1 MPKNHTHCSVESVTD
16 RGATTPSLFS
26 MRGLG
31 RRAVEV
37 EQQPCLPRAI
47 EDRGPPSRCPFA
59 CCSETS
65 TAQYIIYNI
74 NRLFGTR
81 IVLRNIVSSSLH
93 YAPWSSSSPPPP
105 PQRRKSTTS
114 PKTSPHQSSH
124 HQCAAA
130 GIDPIGSP
138 HPRIQCSG
146 PLQKDPHPEPASGRA
161 LTPSRT
167 RFSSPL
173 AIAREQ
179 DGLVPTT
186 FPEGTQPRRVPAQW
200 ARTIRSLAPVRG
212 LTRPSIPPP
221 FHGHQETCSQTF
233 LPRAMDFFF
242 FPRAPK
248 YFENS
253 WCVRSR

>member
-1 MPKNHTHCSVESVTD
+1 MLKHHTHYSVESVVD
-16 RGATTPSLFS
+16 RGAAAPSPSWL
-26 MRGLG
+26 RGLG

-37 EQQPCLPRAI
+37 EQQTCLPRAI
-47 EDRGPPSRCPFA
+47 EDQGPLSQWTEDMLQRNFHCP
-59 CCSETS
+59 T
-65 TAQYIIYNI
+65 YNI
-74 NRLFGTR
+74 NIHTGLFGTR

-173 AIAREQ
+173 AIARET
-179 DGLVPTT
+179 GRACSNNL
-186 FPEGTQPRRVPAQW
+186 PRRNATATC
-200 ARTIRSLAPVRG
+200 ARAMGQDFRLLAPVRG
-212 LTRPSIPPP
+212 LTRPPIPHP
-221 FHGHQETCSQTF
+221 FHG
-233 LPRAMDFFF
+233 L
-242 FPRAPK
+242 
-248 YFENS
+248 
-253 WCVRSR
+253 

>member
-1 MPKNHTHCSVESVTD
+1 MYKNHTHCSVESVTE
-16 RGATTPSLFS
+16 RGATTPSPSS

-37 EQQPCLPRAI
+37 EQQTCLPRAI
-47 EDRGPPSRCPFA
+47 EDRGPPSRWPEDMLQRNFHCPTYNIYIHIGG
-59 CCSETS
+59 CSELASSCETS
-65 TAQYIIYNI
+65 SH
-74 NRLFGTR
+74 RLCITR
-81 IVLRNIVSSSLH
+81 PGVPLPLPR
-93 YAPWSSSSPPPP
+93 PPKEENQQP
-105 PQRRKSTTS
+105 PQKRL
-114 PKTSPHQSSH
+114 PINLAH

-200 ARTIRSLAPVRG
+200 ARTSVHWPQSGA
-212 LTRPSIPPP
+212 
-221 FHGHQETCSQTF
+221 
-233 LPRAMDFFF
+233 
-242 FPRAPK
+242 
-248 YFENS
+248 
-253 WCVRSR
+253 

>member
-1 MPKNHTHCSVESVTD
+1 MLKHHTHYSVESVVD
-16 RGATTPSLFS
+16 RGAAAPSPSWL
-26 MRGLG
+26 RGLG

-37 EQQPCLPRAI
+37 EQQTCLPRAI
-47 EDRGPPSRCPFA
+47 EDQGPLSQWTEDMLQRNFHCP
-59 CCSETS
+59 T
-65 TAQYIIYNI
+65 YNI
-74 NRLFGTR
+74 NIHTGLFGTR

-173 AIAREQ
+173 AIGGNRTGSFRQPSQKERNR
-179 DGLVPTT
+179 DVCPRNGPGLPFTGPSPGPNPPTY
-186 FPEGTQPRRVPAQW
+186 
-200 ARTIRSLAPVRG
+200 
-212 LTRPSIPPP
+212 PS
-221 FHGHQETCSQTF
+221 S
-233 LPRAMDFFF
+233 LPRAVAKL
-242 FPRAPK
+242 P
-248 YFENS
+248 ENIP
-253 WCVRSR
+253 SRGH